1 MYKGRYGRT
10 NDEKMMSLYS
20 NSKNILKR
28 IPGKVWI
35 NVVLVFL
42 RKQHFREKRSEKCR
56 GRTQTQKTVSTCGEF
71 EGRVNT
77 KSWQVKTVS
86 LGIHV
91 VLIPIIHPPTNTQCD
106 NQAPCIQHCSVSS
119 GLSCIFLMT
128 YNNECDV
135 SARAI
140 IVLLCKS
147 DQGQSLYMF
156 KANSISLPNI
166 FNLFLV

>member
-1 MYKGRYGRT
+1 MW
-10 NDEKMMSLYS
+10 L
-20 NSKNILKR
+20 
-28 IPGKVWI
+28 
-35 NVVLVFL
+35 LVFL
-42 RKQHFREKRSEKCR
+42 RKQHFREKWSEKCR

-106 NQAPCIQHCSVSS
+106 NQAPCIRHCSVSS
-119 GLSCIFLMT
+119 GLSCIFLHVLSCLLMT
-128 YNNECDV
+128 CNNECDV